1 MIKNGLIEE
10 IERLLEKGYSPSLP
24 AFSAIGYS
32 QLISYLQGKIS
43 LEEAIRLIKRQS
55 RIFVRRQANWFK
67 EQDNTIHWFDAG
79 QPEIMKKVMVTVH
92 DPSCWTMVEKKNG

>member
-1 MIKNGLIEE
+1 
-10 IERLLEKGYSPSLP
+10 
-24 AFSAIGYS
+24 
-32 QLISYLQGKIS
+32 
-43 LEEAIRLIKRQS
+43 LIKRQS

-67 EQDNTIHWFDAG
+67 EQDSAIHWFDAG